1 MLEVKETAR
10 KRLSQY
16 LKEEKTDS
24 PFRVYL
30 AFG

>member
-16 LKEEKTDS
+16 LKDEKADS
-24 PFRVYL
+24 AFRVYL